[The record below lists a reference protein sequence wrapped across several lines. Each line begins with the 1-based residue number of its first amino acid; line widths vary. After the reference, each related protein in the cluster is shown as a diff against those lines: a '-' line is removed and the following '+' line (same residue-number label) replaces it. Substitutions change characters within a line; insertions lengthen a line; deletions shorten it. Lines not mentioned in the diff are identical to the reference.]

1 MADVVDDT
9 LRSMT
14 VAQKVGQLFV
24 APVGRHSPN
33 AVRLSPTEWGSDEPN
48 EVAEWI
54 DRYHLG
60 GVCYFPTRL
69 EGDEPADVAAL
80 LDRLRGAM
88 PAGGV
93 PVLFSIDQEGGT
105 VARMRRGVTP
115 TPSAM
120 ALAAT
125 GDPAAV
131 EDVASIIGAE
141 LRAVGFH
148 LDYAPCADVNVNPA
162 NPVIGVRSFGSHPA
176 AVGRYVAAYVRGLR
190 SAGVGAT
197 VKHFP
202 GHGDT
207 SGDSHLMLPVVTHDR
222 LDLLYQDFPPF
233 TAAIKAGVE
242 AVMTAHVFVPAL
254 DGSGAPA
261 TCSRAVLSD
270 WLRGHLG
277 FTGPVV
283 TDALDMAG
291 ARARYGDEEVAVR
304 ALLAGADQL
313 LMPADLPAAVAAV
326 RRAVEA
332 GDVPMTRVDEAVRRT
347 LALKQ
352 RLGVLDGR
360 AGGGSL
366 ASLASPERLAA
377 SRRISA
383 AGLTVRGE
391 RDALRL
397 HPDAVTLVGA
407 LEPVGTAVADA
418 LGVPADRRHD
428 TGFDPSA
435 EEVSQT
441 VSALAGADLVVA
453 VSADATRSPGQ
464 QALLAALD
472 AAEVRYVLLAT
483 GAPYDARLAPKAAA
497 TLFTYG
503 EGAAA
508 VQAAIAVLTGAAEP
522 GGTLPVDLPHEHDD
536 SDPS

>member
-1 MADVVDDT
+1 MADVVEDT

-14 VAQKVGQLFV
+14 LAQKVGQLFV

-33 AVRLSPTEWGSDEPN
+33 AVRLAPHEWGDDAPD
-48 EVAEWI
+48 EVADWI
-54 DRYHLG
+54 GRYHLG

-69 EGDEPADVAAL
+69 DGDEPADVAAL
-80 LDRLRGAM
+80 LDRLRAAV
-88 PAGGV
+88 PSGGV
-93 PVLFSIDQEGGT
+93 PPLFSIDQEGGA
-105 VARMRRGVTP
+105 VSRLRRGTTP
-115 TPSAM
+115 MPSAM

-125 GDPAAV
+125 GDPGAV
-131 EDVASIIGAE
+131 EEAASITGAE

-148 LDYAPCADVNVNPA
+148 QDFAPCADVNVNPA

-176 AVGRYVAAYVRGLR
+176 AVGRYVAAYVRGLA
-190 SAGVGAT
+190 SAGVAST

-233 TAAIKAGVE
+233 TAAIKAGAD

-254 DGSGAPA
+254 DESGAPA

-326 RRAVEA
+326 LRAVEA
-332 GDVPMTRVDEAVRRT
+332 DDVPIARVDEAVRRT
-347 LALKQ
+347 LTLKR
-352 RLGVLDGR
+352 RLGVLDGT

-366 ASLASPERLAA
+366 DSLASTERLAA
-377 SRRISA
+377 SRRIAS
-383 AGLTVRGE
+383 AGLTVLGD

-397 HPDAVTLVGA
+397 GERRVAFVGP
-407 LEPVGTAVADA
+407 LGPVGEAIADA
-418 LGVPADRRHD
+418 LGVPADLRHD
-428 TGFDPSA
+428 TGVDPSA
-435 EEVSQT
+435 EEVSRAT
-441 VSALAGADLVVA
+441 SATADADLVVA
-453 VSADATRSPGQ
+453 VTADATRSQGQ
-464 QALLAALD
+464 RALLAALD
-472 AAEVRYVLLAT
+472 AGEVPYVLVAT
-483 GAPYDARLAPKAAA
+483 GVPYDAGLAPKAAA
-497 TLFTYG
+497 ALLTYG
-503 EGAAA
+503 DSTAA
-508 VQAAIAVLTGAAEP
+508 VEAAIAVVAGRAEP
-522 GGTLPVDLPHEHDD
+522 GGTLPVDLPHGGPGD
-536 SDPS
+536 